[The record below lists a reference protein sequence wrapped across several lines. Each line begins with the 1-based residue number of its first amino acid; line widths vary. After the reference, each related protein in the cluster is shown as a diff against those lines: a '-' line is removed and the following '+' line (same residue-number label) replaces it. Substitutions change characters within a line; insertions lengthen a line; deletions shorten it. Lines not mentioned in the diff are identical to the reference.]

1 MRFLG
6 FLMSGGLRSALIL
19 CVSDGSGIIAA
30 SFSSVKSLFMK
41 FIIKLFPEITI
52 KSRPVRK
59 QLIKQ
64 LKANLRNVLK
74 RIDPDL
80 KVAGQWDSVEVETVS
95 EQPDVTAQVTDA
107 LSRIPGIAYFL
118 SVQKYPY
125 VSFDDT
131 LEKAKA
137 LYGAS
142 IEGKTL
148 CVRVKRAGQHDFKSI
163 DAERYIGG
171 GLRQHCN
178 AKGIDLKNPEV
189 LINLEIRDKHL
200 YLVHE
205 KHPGLGGFP
214 IGSQE
219 SVLSLMSGGFDSTVA
234 SYLTMRR
241 GIKTHFCFFNLGG
254 KAHELGVKE
263 VSHYIWEKFGSSH
276 GVKFVSVPFEGVVAE
291 ILQNVDNS
299 YMGVVLKRM
308 MYRAA
313 SAVAEKMELDTIVTG
328 ESVAQVS
335 SQTLKNLSVID
346 RVTDTLVLRPL
357 VTTHKQ
363 EIVDIATQIGTYEF
377 AANMPEYCGVI
388 SDKPT
393 TKASMKRVLEAEAK
407 FDFAVLEQ
415 ALEDMVIQ
423 HIKNVVDGFNQDV
436 KVEEVSEVSGETV
449 VIDIRHP
456 DEEEKSPLVL
466 DNQADG
472 MTVEKIPFYKL
483 HTAFKELSLTTEY
496 LLYCDRG
503 VMSQL
508 HAQQL
513 QADGYTNVKVYKK
526 SS

>member
-1 MRFLG
+1 
-6 FLMSGGLRSALIL
+6 
-19 CVSDGSGIIAA
+19 
-30 SFSSVKSLFMK
+30 MK
-41 FIIKLFPEITI
+41 YIIKLFPEITI

-59 QLIKQ
+59 QMIKQ
-64 LKANLRNVLK
+64 LKSNLRNVLK
-74 RIDPDL
+74 KIDPNL
-80 KVAGQWDSVEVETVS
+80 KVTGQWDNVEVETVAEGES
-95 EQPDVTAQVTDA
+95 VEQQVTEA
-107 LSRIPGIAYFL
+107 LKRIPGIANFL
-118 SVQKYPY
+118 CVQKSEY
-125 VSFDDT
+125 VDFDDT
-131 LEKAKA
+131 LAKAKA
-137 LYGAS
+137 LYAKD

-148 CVRVKRAGQHDFKSI
+148 CVRVKRAGKHDFKSI
-163 DAERYIGG
+163 DAERYLGG
-171 GLRQHCN
+171 GLRQQCN
-178 AKGIDLKNPEV
+178 ARGIELKNPEV
-189 LINLEIRDKHL
+189 LINIEIRDQSL
-200 YLVHE
+200 YLVTERHA
-205 KHPGLGGFP
+205 GLGGYP
-214 IGSQE
+214 IGCQE

-234 SYLTMRR
+234 SYLTIRR
-241 GIKTHFCFFNLGG
+241 GVRTHFCFFNLGG

-291 ILQNVDNS
+291 ILQKVNNS
-299 YMGVVLKRM
+299 YMAVILKRM

-313 SAVAEKMELDTIVTG
+313 SAVAEKMELDCIVTG

-346 RVTDTLVLRPL
+346 QVTETLVIRPL

-363 EIVDIATQIGTYEF
+363 EIVDIATQIGTYDF

-393 TKASMKRVLEAEAK
+393 TKASMKRVHEEEEK
-407 FDFAVLEQ
+407 FDFSVLEE
-415 ALEDMVIQ
+415 ALENMLIQ
-423 HIKNVVDGFNQDV
+423 HIKNVVEDFQQDV
-436 KVEEVSEVSGETV
+436 QVEEVSEVTGETV

-466 DNQADG
+466 DDSAAEG
-472 MTVEKIPFYKL
+472 MTIEKIPFYKL
-483 HTAFKELSLTTEY
+483 HTAFKEMSLETEY

-526 SS
+526 TD

>member
-1 MRFLG
+1 
-6 FLMSGGLRSALIL
+6 
-19 CVSDGSGIIAA
+19 
-30 SFSSVKSLFMK
+30 MK

-80 KVAGQWDSVEVETVS
+80 KVTGQWDSVEVETVS
-95 EQPDVTAQVTDA
+95 TDEVVVEQVKHS
-107 LSRIPGIAYFL
+107 LSNIPGIAYFL
-118 SVQKYPY
+118 SVNKHEF
-125 VSFDDT
+125 VDFDDT
-131 LEKAKA
+131 LAKAKA

-148 CVRVKRAGQHDFKSI
+148 CVRVKRAGKHDFKSI

-189 LINLEIRDKHL
+189 LINMEIRDQNL
-200 YLVHE
+200 YLVNERHA
-205 KHPGLGGFP
+205 GLGGFP
-214 IGSQE
+214 LGSQE

-254 KAHELGVKE
+254 RAHELGVKE

-291 ILQNVDNS
+291 ILQNVNNS
-299 YMGVVLKRM
+299 YMGVILKRM

-313 SAVAEKMELDTIVTG
+313 SAVAEKMELDCIVTG

-335 SQTLKNLSVID
+335 SQTLKNLSAID
-346 RVTDTLVLRPL
+346 QVTETLVLRPL

-393 TKASMKRVLEAEAK
+393 TRASMKRVMEEEEK
-407 FDFAVLEQ
+407 FDFGVLEK
-415 ALEDMVIQ
+415 ALESMVIQ
-423 HIKNVVDGFNQDV
+423 HIKIVVDDFKQDV
-436 KVEEVSEVSGETV
+436 KVEEVSVLASEETV

-456 DEEEKSPLVL
+456 DEEEKEPLEL
-466 DNQADG
+466 DG
-472 MTVEKIPFYKL
+472 MLVEKIPFYKL
-483 HTAFKELSLTTEY
+483 HTVFKEKSLETEY

-513 QADGYTNVKVYKK
+513 QADGYTNVKVFKK
-526 SS
+526 ES

>member
-1 MRFLG
+1 
-6 FLMSGGLRSALIL
+6 
-19 CVSDGSGIIAA
+19 
-30 SFSSVKSLFMK
+30 MK
-41 FIIKLFPEITI
+41 YIIKLFPEITI

-59 QLIKQ
+59 QMIKQ
-64 LKANLRNVLK
+64 LKSNLRNVLK
-74 RIDPDL
+74 KIDPNL
-80 KVAGQWDSVEVETVS
+80 KVTGQWDNVEVETVAEGES
-95 EQPDVTAQVTDA
+95 VEQQVTEA
-107 LSRIPGIAYFL
+107 LKRIPGIANFL
-118 SVQKYPY
+118 CVQKSEY
-125 VSFDDT
+125 VDFDDT
-131 LEKAKA
+131 LAKAKV
-137 LYGAS
+137 LYAKD

-148 CVRVKRAGQHDFKSI
+148 CVRVKRAGKHDFKSI
-163 DAERYIGG
+163 DAERYLGG
-171 GLRQHCN
+171 GLRQQCN
-178 AKGIDLKNPEV
+178 ASGIELKNPEV
-189 LINLEIRDKHL
+189 LINIEIRDQSL
-200 YLVHE
+200 YLVTERHA
-205 KHPGLGGFP
+205 GLGGYP
-214 IGSQE
+214 IGCQE

-234 SYLTMRR
+234 SYLTIRR
-241 GIKTHFCFFNLGG
+241 GVRTHFCFFNLGG

-263 VSHYIWEKFGSSH
+263 VSHYIWERFGSSH

-291 ILQNVDNS
+291 ILQKVNNS
-299 YMGVVLKRM
+299 YMAVILKRM

-313 SAVAEKMELDTIVTG
+313 SAVAEKMELDCIVTG

-346 RVTDTLVLRPL
+346 QVTDTLVIRPL

-393 TKASMKRVLEAEAK
+393 TKASMKRVHEEEEK
-407 FDFAVLEQ
+407 FDFSVLEE
-415 ALEDMVIQ
+415 ALENMLIQ
-423 HIKNVVDGFNQDV
+423 HIKNVVEDFQQDV
-436 KVEEVSEVSGETV
+436 QVEEVSEVTGETV

-466 DNQADG
+466 DDPVAEG
-472 MTVEKIPFYKL
+472 MAIEKIPFYKL
-483 HTAFKELSLTTEY
+483 HTAFKEMSLETEY

-526 SS
+526 TD

>member
-1 MRFLG
+1 
-6 FLMSGGLRSALIL
+6 
-19 CVSDGSGIIAA
+19 
-30 SFSSVKSLFMK
+30 MK
-41 FIIKLFPEITI
+41 YIIKLFPEITI

-59 QLIKQ
+59 QMIKQ
-64 LKANLRNVLK
+64 LKSNLRNVLK
-74 RIDPDL
+74 KIDPNL
-80 KVAGQWDSVEVETVS
+80 KVTGQWDNVEVETVAEVES
-95 EQPDVTAQVTDA
+95 VEQQVTEA
-107 LSRIPGIAYFL
+107 LKRIPGIANFL
-118 SVQKYPY
+118 CVQKSEY
-125 VSFDDT
+125 VDFDDT
-131 LEKAKA
+131 LAKAKA
-137 LYGAS
+137 LYAKD

-148 CVRVKRAGQHDFKSI
+148 CVRVKRAGKHDFKSI
-163 DAERYIGG
+163 DAERYLGG
-171 GLRQHCN
+171 GLRQQCN
-178 AKGIDLKNPEV
+178 ARGIELKNPEV
-189 LINLEIRDKHL
+189 LINIEIRDQSL
-200 YLVHE
+200 YLVTERHA
-205 KHPGLGGFP
+205 GLGGYP
-214 IGSQE
+214 IGCQE

-234 SYLTMRR
+234 SYLTIRR
-241 GIKTHFCFFNLGG
+241 GVRTHFCFFNLGG

-291 ILQNVDNS
+291 ILQKVNNS
-299 YMGVVLKRM
+299 YMAVILKRM

-313 SAVAEKMELDTIVTG
+313 SAVAEKMELDCIVTG

-346 RVTDTLVLRPL
+346 QVTETLVIRPL

-393 TKASMKRVLEAEAK
+393 TKASMKRVHEEEEK
-407 FDFAVLEQ
+407 FDFSVLEE
-415 ALEDMVIQ
+415 ALENMLIQ
-423 HIKNVVDGFNQDV
+423 HIKNVVEDFQQDV
-436 KVEEVSEVSGETV
+436 QVEEVSEVTGETV

-466 DNQADG
+466 DDLGAED
-472 MTVEKIPFYKL
+472 MTIEKIPFYKL
-483 HTAFKELSLTTEY
+483 HTAFKEMSLETEY

-526 SS
+526 TD

>member
-1 MRFLG
+1 
-6 FLMSGGLRSALIL
+6 
-19 CVSDGSGIIAA
+19 
-30 SFSSVKSLFMK
+30 MK
-41 FIIKLFPEITI
+41 YIIKLFPEITI

-59 QLIKQ
+59 QMIKQ
-64 LKANLRNVLK
+64 LKANMRNVLK
-74 RIDPDL
+74 RIDPGI
-80 KVAGQWDSVEVETVS
+80 KITGQWDNIEVDTSTTSESVEADVS
-95 EQPDVTAQVTDA
+95 SA
-107 LSRIPGIAYFL
+107 LERIPGIAYFL
-118 SVQKYPY
+118 TVQKYDY
-125 VSFDDT
+125 VDFDDT
-131 LEKAKA
+131 LEKVKS
-137 LYGAS
+137 LYGHL

-171 GLRQHCN
+171 GLRQQCN
-178 AKGIDLKNPEV
+178 ASGINLKNPEV
-189 LINLEIRDKHL
+189 QINIEIRNQDL
-200 YLVHE
+200 YLVDRRHA
-205 KHPGLGGFP
+205 GQGGYP

-234 SYLTMRR
+234 SYLTIRR
-241 GIKTHFCFFNLGG
+241 GVKTHFCFFNLGG

-291 ILQNVDNS
+291 ILQSVSNS
-299 YMGVVLKRM
+299 YMAVILKRM

-346 RVTDTLVLRPL
+346 QVTDTLVLRPL
-357 VTTHKQ
+357 VTSHKQ
-363 EIVDIATQIGTYEF
+363 EIVDIATKIGTYEF

-393 TKASMKRVLEAEAK
+393 TRASMSRVLEEEQK
-407 FDFAVLEQ
+407 FDFSVLEQ
-415 ALEDMVIQ
+415 AIESMVIQ
-423 HIKNVVDGFNQDV
+423 HIKSVVEEFNQDV
-436 KVEEVSEVSGETV
+436 QVEEVSEVSKETV

-466 DNQADG
+466 ETQVAEG
-472 MTVEKIPFYKL
+472 MTIEKIPFYKL
-483 HTAFKELSLTTEY
+483 HTSFKEKSLETEY

-513 QADGYTNVKVYKK
+513 QADGYTNVKVFKK
-526 SS
+526 S